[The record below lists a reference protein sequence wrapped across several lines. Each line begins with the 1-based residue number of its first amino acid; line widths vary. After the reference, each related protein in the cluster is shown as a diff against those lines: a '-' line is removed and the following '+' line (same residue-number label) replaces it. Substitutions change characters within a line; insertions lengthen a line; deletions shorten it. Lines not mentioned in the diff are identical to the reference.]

1 MIWCKTD
8 ASSIFPR
15 TVAQQLTQGRKVEAE
30 SFQEVSIYF
39 SDIVGF
45 TSLSSES
52 SPMQVRQTYCTLFI
66 YLFIYLFIRSCSLFH
81 SIHFL
86 FVLIRWWTC
95 SMTFT
100 HCLMTSS
107 RNMTCTRYVFRTQKH
122 SFILLS
128 WMWYDVMWCG
138 VGWCGVVW
146 CNVMWC
152 DVMWCLVWCGEWWCV
167 VV

>member
-1 MIWCKTD
+1 MQNRCFVHFFQNGSTTVD
-8 ASSIFPR
+8 ARQEGRGGVFPR
-15 TVAQQLTQGRKVEAE
+15 SVNLLQWHRWIHQPVLWE
-30 SFQEVSIYF
+30 
-39 SDIVGF
+39 F
-45 TSLSSES
+45 TLASKANLLYS
-52 SPMQVRQTYCTLFI
+52 I